1 MDCGCGPFKAYCDM
15 KGNWT
20 VFQRRFNGA
29 VGFYRSWNDYVNGFG
44 SPRGEYWLGLKHIH
58 CMTNTYPG
66 VKLIVNLEDWEG
78 NTWYAEYSHFVVG
91 DSTTDYKLTVSGHS
105 GTAPDSLSWHSG
117 MKFSTYDRDKDNW
130 PGGNCAVNHRGAFWY
145 NKCYRVNIN
154 GKYVGGGVI
163 DINGITWY
171 NAKPGVHQHYSL
183 RCAEM
188 KIMFKNSK

>member
-15 KGNWT
+15 EGNCT

-66 VKLIVNLEDWEG
+66 VKLIVNLEDWED
-78 NTWYAEYSHFVVG
+78 NTWYAEYSHFAVG
-91 DSTTDYKLTVSGHS
+91 DSTTDYKLTVWGHN
-105 GTAPDSLSWHSG
+105 GTAGDRLFYHNG
-117 MKFSTYDRDKDNW
+117 NKFSTYDRDNDK
-130 PGGNCAVNHRGAFWY
+130 GSGKCAVTYRGGWWY
-145 NKCYRVNIN
+145 NTCHKVNLN
-154 GKYVGGGVI
+154 GEYLTGGVA
-163 DINGITWY
+163 DAKGVTWDF
-171 NAKPGVHQHYSL
+171 AKPGASQYYSF
-183 RCAEM
+183 RCVEM